1 MKHFHFSL
9 ERLKIKSH
17 KVNAFYHRTNVYVK
31 YCVLGYEYINRSLDA
46 YRSTLEKTNRKNKWL
61 ECDCSKR
68 TTTKKHTHD
77 DHSLHSFEYFYDNS
91 FHYNRTMG
99 WRAHQAQIYTTSI
112 RNIRKQKCTH
122 MNQRPESI
130 QTLPHTPREREHYTL
145 IFKMPTAKQLIRR
158 HIVMQTDEI

>member
-77 DHSLHSFEYFYDNS
+77 DHSLHSFEYFMTIPFITIELWAGARTRPKSTRLQFEIYV
-91 FHYNRTMG
+91 NRNVRT
-99 WRAHQAQIYTTSI
+99 WINAQNLY
-112 RNIRKQKCTH
+112 KHCHTH
-122 MNQRPESI
+122 
-130 QTLPHTPREREHYTL
+130 REREHYTL

-158 HIVMQTDEI
+158 HIIMQTDEI